1 MGLGRFLKKTVSDV
15 GKTVGKAFGTK
26 GRGVARSA
34 PMERIV
40 ATASEV
46 GKGVAQAQNPT
57 DVDQRMAAAQ
67 GAISAKSFNK
77 GGRVSSGRGDGIA
90 VRGKTKCKMY

>member
-40 ATASEV
+40 ATTSEV
-46 GKGVAQAQNPT
+46 GKGVAQAQDPA
-57 DVDQRMAAAQ
+57 DVAQRMGQAL
-67 GAISAKSFNK
+67 GRSFKK
-77 GGRVSSGRGDGIA
+77 GGSVSSGRGDGIA